1 MTTVAME
8 DYLKA
13 IYHGQEESGGAVR
26 TSTIADRLGVSLP
39 SVSAMFR
46 RLENQGL
53 VEHEKYRGVTL
64 TAKGERIAV
73 TTVQHYTLLEKYF
86 IEYLDYPCQA
96 AQQEADQL
104 EHHLSEKL
112 AGRIRDVLEN

>member
-13 IYHGQEESGGAVR
+13 IYHGQKECDGAVQ
-26 TSTIADRLGVSLP
+26 TSTVADRLEVSLP

-46 RLENQGL
+46 RLEHRGL

-73 TTVQHYTLLEKYF
+73 TTVQHYILLEKYL
-86 IEYLDYPCQA
+86 IEYLDYPYQA
-96 AQQEADQL
+96 AQKEADQL
-104 EHHLSEKL
+104 EHHLSKKL
-112 AGRIRDVLEN
+112 AGRIRDALEN